1 MARRPSE
8 YTLFHYCLVHQAL
21 IPIVEQLGKGQ
32 GNAVSR
38 QLVLLLEEAAD
49 RAGEGYTLND
59 QIELYLLTRATGE
72 QWASKQYKLR
82 FKPETMERMKALSRQ
97 TRQEL
102 RVIRTS
108 LLLDSLERRGLI

>member
-8 YTLFHYCLVHQAL
+8 YTLLHYCLVHQAL
-21 IPIVEQLGKGQ
+21 IPAVERLGEEQ

-38 QLVLLLEEAAD
+38 QLALLLEAAAD
-49 RAGEGYTLND
+49 RAGEGYSLND

-82 FKPETMERMKALSRQ
+82 LKPETMEKMKALSRR

-108 LLLDSLERRGLI
+108 LLLDALEREGLI